1 MKWSSSHKVNEKI
14 AATALSFQNSLPSEK
29 EPFASSTHQDF
40 ATHGSCGLSI
50 NKKILVTEM
59 QFTNVIFLVK

>member
-29 EPFASSTHQDF
+29 EPFASSTHQDL

-50 NKKILVTEM
+50 DKKY
-59 QFTNVIFLVK
+59 